1 MPCSLCEEPT
11 VGVDVPESL
20 QSYAPDESIAVCTNC
35 LTLEAGEGDSPAEG
49 DLDAISEELPDGDA
63 GVATLLLADLINALA
78 ANRSEIEG
86 VVAELEDDGAD
97 PMLALDRLANDPGLD
112 PAVNIPRRRQQLEQL
127 VL

>member
-20 QSYAPDESIAVCTNC
+20 QSYAPAASIAVCTNC
-35 LTLEAGEGDSPAEG
+35 LTLEDGEGDSPADG
-49 DLDAISEELPDGDA
+49 LDAISEELPEGDA

-78 ANRSEIEG
+78 VNRAEIEG
-86 VVAELEDDGAD
+86 VVEELEAEGAD
-97 PMLALDRLANDPGLD
+97 PMLALDRLANDPGID